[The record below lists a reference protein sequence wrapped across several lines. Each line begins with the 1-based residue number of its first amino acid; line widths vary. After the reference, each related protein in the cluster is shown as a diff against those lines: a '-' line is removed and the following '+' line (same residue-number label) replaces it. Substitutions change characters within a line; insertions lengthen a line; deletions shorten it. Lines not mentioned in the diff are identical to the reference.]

1 MGLNNNQLIRR
12 LFARFHSRNPFE
24 LSRAMGCIVLRTP
37 LSGVRGFHQYIKR
50 TNIIYIDDSL
60 EENQARFVCA
70 HELGHVLLHKNTNRI
85 FMTNKTFMV
94 TSKYE
99 IEADRFAADLLYPTE
114 DFAEYREFSVYQIA
128 QSLQLPVE
136 LVEYKLQQLKKEHF

>member
-94 TSKYE
+94 TSKYSM
-99 IEADRFAADLLYPTE
+99 ISPLK
-114 DFAEYREFSVYQIA
+114 
-128 QSLQLPVE
+128 PV
-136 LVEYKLQQLKKEHF
+136 LMIDKHSFKLIFRIWIIQATARTVDHT